1 MGEQAAHQTGEMWK
15 SKCHKV
21 KFGCPSKRVGASECL
36 QLINLQWHGN
46 CRRPWF
52 DVKSRHNGVVASQVS
67 MKLKFRGLHT
77 TGGHRSLRVIRED
90 RGTSLVEMAMLTP
103 ILILLALGIIEIG
116 RYAELSIIVANAARA
131 GVQYGAQN
139 LATAADNTGIQNA
152 ALNDGQQIPGLSVS
166 PPANAYTGFVLCGCS
181 SAGYTPGAS
190 CPPTN
195 CSAPNQQVV
204 YVEVDTKGN
213 FTPLFQYPGLPSNI
227 VVNGKAQ
234 MRVAQ

>member
-1 MGEQAAHQTGEMWK
+1 
-15 SKCHKV
+15 
-21 KFGCPSKRVGASECL
+21 
-36 QLINLQWHGN
+36 
-46 CRRPWF
+46 
-52 DVKSRHNGVVASQVS
+52 
-67 MKLKFRGLHT
+67 
-77 TGGHRSLRVIRED
+77 
-90 RGTSLVEMAMLTP
+90 MAMLTP
-103 ILILLALGIIEIG
+103 VLILLALGIIEIG
-116 RYAELSIIVANAARA
+116 RYAELSIVVANAARA

-166 PPANAYTGFVLCGCS
+166 FPANSYTGATGQEYILCGCS
-181 SAGYTPGAS
+181 SAGYTPGAT

-195 CSAPNQQVV
+195 CIAPNQQVV

-213 FTPLFQYPGLPSNI
+213 FTPLFQYPGLPSTI

>member
-1 MGEQAAHQTGEMWK
+1 
-15 SKCHKV
+15 
-21 KFGCPSKRVGASECL
+21 
-36 QLINLQWHGN
+36 
-46 CRRPWF
+46 
-52 DVKSRHNGVVASQVS
+52 

-77 TGGHRSLRVIRED
+77 TGGHRSSRVLLEE

-103 ILILLALGIIEIG
+103 VLILLALGIVEIG

-139 LATAADNTGIQNA
+139 LATAADNAGIQNA
-152 ALNDGQQIPGLSVS
+152 ALNDAQRIPGLTVS
-166 PPANAYTGFVLCGCS
+166 PPAVSYTGDAGQEYILCGCS
-181 SAGYTPGAS
+181 SAGYTPGAT

-213 FTPLFQYPGLPSNI
+213 FTPLFQYPGLPATI